1 MKNLTQLRKNPRVD
15 KNRSD
20 CKQPR
25 KFDLIQVQDL
35 SGRVGGFQIGLAISQ
50 PLPRSSV
57 DDVIDSVVTEA
68 HQSAPAEPSSLPLSH
83 MEDDAV
89 RWSRLSSW
97 DVYNY
102 ISHMHLDH
110 HLGLMNI
117 MQLRERAFISQDNAR
132 DEDTMVENSAEKH
145 QLLYPDTLQGVLTDL
160 YLAKLFTFPM
170 HSV

>member
-1 MKNLTQLRKNPRVD
+1 MD
-15 KNRSD
+15 KNRSGR
-20 CKQPR
+20 KQPR

-117 MQLRERAFISQDNAR
+117 MQLRERAFISQDREVKKLYILNTNRMTFFLTYYHAKPILC
-132 DEDTMVENSAEKH
+132 NSE
-145 QLLYPDTLQGVLTDL
+145 LV
-160 YLAKLFTFPM
+160 
-170 HSV
+170 